1 MLLTITTTHQPA
13 TDLGYLLHKNP
24 VRMQTFSLN
33 FGRAHVFYPE
43 ASVERCTAALL
54 LEINTVHLVRDRDKA
69 FALEQYVNDRPYV
82 ASSFLSVALSEVFRT
97 AMNGRCEQRSE
108 LVVSVIPLRAQL
120 AAVPSRGGEE
130 WLKRLFE
137 PLGYQVTVTPHMLD
151 EQHPEWGMS
160 PYYTVTL
167 EHICRLSELLTHL
180 YVLVPVLDNDKHYWI
195 GDDEVEKLL
204 RHGKGWLENHPERM
218 HIARRYLKYRGGLVR
233 DAIARLV
240 AEEHTED
247 EDEEDD
253 LEEKV
258 DKEENS
264 EKQERPASLHEQRL
278 SATLTVLQRCG
289 AKKVLDLGCG
299 EGRLLKL
306 LLQNRQFERILGMDV
321 SYRALEIAQRRLRL
335 ERLPTLQKE
344 RIALIHGALTYRD
357 KRLEGYDAAAV
368 VEVIEHLDQ
377 PRLVAFERALFEFA
391 RPATVV
397 ITTPNAEYNVKFET
411 LQAGKFRHHDH
422 RFEWSRQQFAAWAM
436 QVAERFGYSV
446 RFLPVGPEDADV
458 GAPSQM
464 GVFSRFQ

>member
-1 MLLTITTTHQPA
+1 MLLTLTTTHQPA

-24 VRMQTFSLN
+24 AHTQTFSLN
-33 FGRAHVFYPE
+33 FGQAHVFYPE

-54 LEINTVHLVRDRDKA
+54 LEINTVNLVRNRDRA

-97 AMNGRCEQRSE
+97 AMNGRCEQRPE
-108 LVVSVIPLRAQL
+108 LVLSAIPLRAQL

-137 PLGYQVTVTPHMLD
+137 PLGYQVTVTPHALD
-151 EQHPEWGMS
+151 EQHPEWGLS
-160 PYYTVTL
+160 PYYTVML
-167 EHICRLSELLTHL
+167 EQTCRLSELLTHL

-204 RHGKGWLENHPERM
+204 RHGKGWLENHPERK
-218 HIARRYLKYRGGLVR
+218 HIAYRYLRHRYELVR
-233 DAIARLV
+233 DAIARLI
-240 AEEHTED
+240 AEEHTEAED
-247 EDEEDD
+247 EDEVEV
-253 LEEKV
+253 EEP
-258 DKEENS
+258 DK
-264 EKQERPASLHEQRL
+264 KRERAVSLHTQRL
-278 SATLTVLQRCG
+278 DATMAVLQQCG

-306 LLQNRQFERILGMDV
+306 LLKNRQFEHILGMDV
-321 SYRALEIAQRRLRL
+321 SYRTLEIAQRRLHL
-335 ERLPTLQKE
+335 ERLPALQKE

-391 RPATVV
+391 HPTTVV

-411 LQAGKFRHHDH
+411 LAAGKFRHYDH
-422 RFEWSRQQFAAWAM
+422 RFEWSRQQFAAWATR
-436 QVAERFGYSV
+436 VAERFGYSV
-446 RFLPVGPEDADV
+446 RFLPIGSEDVEV

-464 GVFSRFQ
+464 GIFSRAQ